1 MVDIH
6 NKSPSQQRKRWWTIP
21 IPTKAYKNGWDRI
34 FGPKKPTDEEIRAA
48 RYALDMAEHNDS
60 IGMTPIIAM
69 RRREYYAL
77 LKLRDG
83 K

>member
-21 IPTKAYKNGWDRI
+21 IPTKAYRDGWDSI

-48 RYALDMAEHNDS
+48 RYALAMAEHNDS
-60 IGMTPIIAM
+60 IGAAIETGNYNEAV
-69 RRREYYAL
+69 EV
-77 LKLRDG
+77 LKLRNA

>member
-1 MVDIH
+1 MIDIH
-6 NKSPSQQRKRWWTIP
+6 YKAPSQQRKRWWTIP
-21 IPTKAYKNGWDRI
+21 IPTKAYRDGWDSI

-60 IGMTPIIAM
+60 IGAAIEAGNYN
-69 RRREYYAL
+69 EAAEL
-77 LKLRDG
+77 LKLRNA